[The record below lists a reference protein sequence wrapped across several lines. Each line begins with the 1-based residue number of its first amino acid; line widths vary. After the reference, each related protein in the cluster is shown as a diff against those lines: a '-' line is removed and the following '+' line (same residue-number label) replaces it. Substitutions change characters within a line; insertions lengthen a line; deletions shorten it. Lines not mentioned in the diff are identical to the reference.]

1 LENYRTD
8 IEHRAIFGSGC
19 EIVWVDLMIRDT
31 ADYLLDKDKESI
43 IAYVQTI
50 MLIGLALL
58 SSIVGMFLL

>member
-1 LENYRTD
+1 MENCRTG
-8 IEHRAIFGSGC
+8 IEHRAIFDCDC
-19 EIVWVDLMIRDT
+19 EIVWVDLMIRDS
-31 ADYLLDKDKESI
+31 ANDLLNKDKETI